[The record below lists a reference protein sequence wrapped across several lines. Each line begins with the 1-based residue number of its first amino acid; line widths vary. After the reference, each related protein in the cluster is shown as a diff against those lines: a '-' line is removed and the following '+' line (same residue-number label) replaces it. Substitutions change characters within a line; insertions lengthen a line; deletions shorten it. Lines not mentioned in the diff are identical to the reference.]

1 MAELPS
7 AEPITVNLLA
17 PATPNRL
24 PANTGSTVMMSSPSA
39 FDDPSLT
46 AGLAPQPYRYDW
58 QSATRIFDYRQA
70 ANPIRPGLTEPIGD
84 HRWGPELHR
93 SGPTAI
99 LPLDL
104 SGLLGCEGPATS
116 PALAAHFLR
125 LLPGEGL
132 KAAACA
138 TSSLFYVLR
147 GRGELVR
154 PAAGEEPGLQLAW
167 GAGDLFVLPCGPAP
181 LLQGTEESV
190 LYWVHDAPLLRY
202 LGVEPSRVRFRPT
215 HYPAAVLE
223 QELEQL
229 LNDPSAARSNRL
241 SILLGHADLPAT
253 RTVSHTLWAMLG
265 MVPPGAIQPPHRHQ
279 SVALDLVID
288 CDPGCYTLVGTEL
301 DAAGAIHNPRRIDWE
316 PGGAFITPPGHW
328 HGHVNESG
336 RAARILPIQ
345 DAGLHTYL
353 RSLDIRFA

>member
-1 MAELPS
+1 MS
-7 AEPITVNLLA
+7 NRSA
-17 PATPNRL
+17 PAS
-24 PANTGSTVMMSSPSA
+24 GE
-39 FDDPSLT
+39 PSLPLERSE
-46 AGLAPQPYRYDW
+46 AREHYDW
-58 QSATRIFDYRQA
+58 QEAARIFDYRQA

-84 HRWGPELHR
+84 HQWGPELHR

-104 SGLLGCEGPATS
+104 SGPMGCEAPATS

-132 KAAACA
+132 KAAALA
-138 TSSLFYVLR
+138 TSSLFYVLS
-147 GRGELVR
+147 GSGELER
-154 PAAGEEPGLQLAW
+154 PAAGGDPALHLEW
-167 GAGDLFVLPCGPAP
+167 GAGDLFVLPAGPSP
-181 LLQGTEESV
+181 LLQGSEESV

-202 LGVEPSRVRFRPT
+202 LGVEPSRARFRPT
-215 HYPAAVLE
+215 HFPAAVLE

-229 LNDPSAARSNRL
+229 LADPSAARSNRQ
-241 SILLGHADLPAT
+241 SLLLASADLPAS

-265 MVPPGAIQPPHRHQ
+265 VVPAGAVQPPHRHQ

-301 DAAGAIHNPRRIDWE
+301 DETGAIRNPRRIDWQ

-336 RAARILPIQ
+336 RIARLLPIQ

-353 RSLDIRFA
+353 RSLDIRFAGGLASHDGS

>member
-1 MAELPS
+1 M
-7 AEPITVNLLA
+7 
-17 PATPNRL
+17 
-24 PANTGSTVMMSSPSA
+24 
-39 FDDPSLT
+39 
-46 AGLAPQPYRYDW
+46 
-58 QSATRIFDYRQA
+58 
-70 ANPIRPGLTEPIGD
+70 
-84 HRWGPELHR
+84 HR
-93 SGPTAI
+93 SGPTGI

-104 SGLLGCEGPATS
+104 SREMGCEGPATS

-132 KAAACA
+132 KAAASA

-147 GRGELVR
+147 GRGQLQR
-154 PAAGEEPGLQLAW
+154 PAAGEDPGLHLDWAT
-167 GAGDLFVLPCGPAP
+167 GDLFVLPCGPAP
-181 LLQGTEESV
+181 LLQGAEESV

-202 LGVEPSRVRFRPT
+202 LGVEPSQSRFLPT

-229 LNDPSAARSNRL
+229 LADPSAASSNRL

-265 MVPPGAIQPPHRHQ
+265 LVPAGAFQPPHRHQ

-288 CDPGCYTLVGTEL
+288 CDPGCYTLVGTDL
-301 DAAGAIHNPRRIDWE
+301 DPTGVIRNPRRIDWQ
-316 PGGAFITPPGHW
+316 PGAAFITPPGHW

-336 RAARILPIQ
+336 RSARILPIQ

-353 RSLDIRFA
+353 RSLDIRFAGGLGNQG